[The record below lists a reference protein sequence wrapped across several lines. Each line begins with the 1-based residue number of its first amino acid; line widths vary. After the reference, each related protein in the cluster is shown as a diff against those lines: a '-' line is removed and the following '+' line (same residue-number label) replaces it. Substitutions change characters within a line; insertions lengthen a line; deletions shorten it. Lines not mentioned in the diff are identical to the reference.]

1 MEASGENYRAFLLRC
16 WQEADASPAGQAAW
30 RFTLVQLGQ
39 EETKKGFAS
48 LEDLITY
55 LQGELDAARPHVC
68 LQNIWD
74 RKVYLVME
82 TPNAAI

>member
-1 MEASGENYRAFLLRC
+1 MPVNEEQYREFKESGQNYRTFLLRC

-48 LEDLITY
+48 LEELVAY
-55 LQGELDAARPHVC
+55 LRSELDVAPPHTSPEAHE
-68 LQNIWD
+68 QGG
-74 RKVYLVME
+74 
-82 TPNAAI
+82 